1 MFTSRKMTRIEI
13 AKELGIA
20 NSTVGRVI
28 AKKEDFRSLKNL
40 KNKHKLYYTSRPCRF
55 ADINAQ
61 VTRWF
66 VEKRKLDRA
75 VSGKQI
81 QREALK
87 MAKEFNEP
95 EFKASNGWLAT
106 WKRAANISLKCVSYY
121 F

>member
-1 MFTSRKMTRIEI
+1 MTRIEI

-66 VEKRKLDRA
+66 VEKREMEHV
-75 VSGKQI
+75 VSGKQMT
-81 QREALK
+81 RKALK
-87 MAKEFNEP
+87 IA
-95 EFKASNGWLAT
+95 
-106 WKRAANISLKCVSYY
+106 RA
-121 F
+121 